1 VEKKLTVELLNS
13 KNGTNTSTSITLSPK
28 WHNRYRGNMNSTTH
42 PPNRATAARSWAAA
56 DKSATTLNTR
66 LGLLPV
72 QQFNSSTPSVSLT
85 TALINRKGETN
96 TTTPTCPPLANVFFP
111 SLPST
116 VGPPSPFPPLPRNTW
131 SQYLPFPIRP
141 CTKGLVLDQTRH

>member
-1 VEKKLTVELLNS
+1 MAQQVQGKHEQHNS
-13 KNGTNTSTSITLSPK
+13 PAQPGNRCTLVGCCRQVRNNIKYTS
-28 WHNRYRGNMNSTTH
+28 WSTTCTVQQF
-42 PPNRATAARSWAAA
+42 NSST
-56 DKSATTLNTR
+56 
-66 LGLLPV
+66 V